1 MEKKDRMVF
10 SNHELYTFE
19 EVMKKGNLS
28 RSELFNLKHGSS
40 LQYTLV
46 YDMFKFIGDERSHED
61 ILNECK
67 TSEKWFENH
76 FWTMKQHDDWVET
89 HGIPM
94 LRRIFRW
101 SKTVASR
108 EISWFLLMDGFT
120 ISDYEDHYKKWKEE
134 DKK

>member
-1 MEKKDRMVF
+1 MEKKNRMTFNGV
-10 SNHELYTFE
+10 ELYTFD
-19 EVMKKGNLS
+19 EVMEKGNLS

-46 YDMFKFIGDERSHED
+46 YDMFKFIGDERGYED

-76 FWTMKQHDDWVET
+76 SWTMKQHSDWEET

-94 LRRIFRW
+94 LCRIFKW
-101 SKTVASR
+101 SKTVASK

-120 ISDYEDHYKKWKEE
+120 ISDYEEHYKKWKEE

>member
-10 SNHELYTFE
+10 DNHELYTFA
-19 EVMKKGNLS
+19 EVMEKGNLS
-28 RSELFNLKHGSS
+28 RSELFNLKTGSS

-46 YDMFKFIGDERSHED
+46 YDMFKFIGDERNYKD

-67 TSEKWFENH
+67 NSKKWFENYS
-76 FWTMKQHDDWVET
+76 WTMKQHSDWEET

-94 LRRIFRW
+94 LRRIFKW
-101 SKTVASR
+101 NKTVASK
-108 EISWFLLMDGFT
+108 EISWFLLMYGLT
-120 ISDYEDHYKKWKEE
+120 ISDYEEHYKKWKEE